1 MNAPLRV
8 AVIGAGSIAESHV
21 QAWRN
26 VGAKV
31 VAVCDKNASIAKS
44 KAEKWRIP
52 KYYEDV
58 YNMVRGE
65 NLDAVSI
72 CTPPNVR
79 LVVVK
84 PVVEEGIHVVIE
96 KPFAMSV
103 EEAEKMVKL
112 KNKYGVKLTVV
123 HNWLFS
129 HIMKRTLR
137 SLERKEVGDILGVE
151 MDLLHT
157 KDDPMAANPSHWCH
171 SIKAGRFGEM
181 LPHPLYVIR
190 AILGKIR
197 VKHISGSKLGS
208 YPWMPIDELRVLL
221 EDEKGRMA
229 SIYVSFNSARP
240 ETTLKV
246 FGTTGILDVNLSNN
260 ILIRKRYRSIKIPEV
275 VMDNLRFLTDIT
287 ISSFFIAFAILTKQ
301 YRGMHTEFMKEFVKS
316 LINNTVPPVTAKEA
330 LEVVKIHEELSSQIH
345 RRYFSNQL

>member
-1 MNAPLRV
+1 MNTPLRV

-21 QAWRN
+21 KAWRN

-31 VAVCDKNASIAKS
+31 VAICDKNASLAKS

-52 KYYEDV
+52 KYYIDV
-58 YNMVRGE
+58 YDMVRGE
-65 NLDAVSI
+65 NLDVASI
-72 CTPPNVR
+72 CTPANVR
-79 LVVVK
+79 LDVVK
-84 PVVEEGIHVVIE
+84 PVVEKGIHVVIE

-103 EEAEKMVKL
+103 IEAEKMVEL
-112 KNKYGVKLTVV
+112 KKRYGVKLTVV

-129 HIMKRTLR
+129 HIMQKTLR
-137 SLERKEVGDILGVE
+137 SLERREVGDVLGVE

-157 KDDPMAANPSHWCH
+157 KNDPMASDPSHWCH

-190 AILGKIR
+190 TILGKVR

-229 SIYVSFNSARP
+229 SIYVSFNSVRP

-260 ILIRKRYRSIKIPEV
+260 ILIRKRYRNIKITQV
-275 VMDNLRFLTDIT
+275 VVDNLRFLTDVA
-287 ISSFFIAFAILTKQ
+287 ISSSSIAFAIITKR
-301 YRGMHTEFMKEFVKS
+301 YKNMHTEFMKEFVKS
-316 LINNTVPPVTAKEA
+316 LINDTDPPVTAEEA
-330 LEVVKIHEELSSQIH
+330 LEVVKLHVDLCSKIHDL
-345 RRYFSNQL
+345 FWN